1 MIKHVK
7 PTRLSICRG
16 LVAFALGCLA
26 LSAGAAEIPFEG
38 QRNTIEYK
46 QAGNT
51 YTWSPVTGETPKSG
65 IPYRPSLA
73 KGAVSDTEP
82 KVKWS
87 PRLPYEH
94 KGGDAAKVNIRAS
107 VDPAKVAA
115 KARDAIKAGAAG
127 LASGGGYVALAS
139 ITCTLLCDAAIEA
152 LRDWGID
159 GLNANQDG
167 SFSVNVPLSSG
178 FDISDGNLYEVSA
191 SISTS
196 GGHYFHF
203 GEGYT
208 KLSACQAFYSQ
219 CLSGYCSTISADFH
233 GLDANGSCHISYKK
247 WGNTYNDRYS
257 VFKKGVSDCPAG
269 SYVTSDGCFQSTPT
283 QKQDFG
289 QYLDGK
295 YVGSG
300 WSHHWAKMTAAIV
313 AAGGN
318 VFTDGNSVD
327 ITGPS
332 IVPLS
337 TSETRTTVNLIPGT
351 NTPAPAGHTG
361 PTDPGTQTTTTT
373 TTAKN
378 TYTPA
383 PFSSSSG
390 PSMTTGQQVQTT
402 TNITNNV
409 TNNTTTNNT
418 TVTETDQAPEKEQE
432 DFCEKN
438 PDSLACA
445 EADTPE
451 AEIPEGQINISYEYA
466 DIFGNGAC
474 PADVYL
480 TTHGQ
485 SLKVWD
491 WQSTC
496 SNVQTYFRPVLIACC
511 AFIAF
516 VIVSAGAKE

>member
-7 PTRLSICRG
+7 PTRLPICRG

-65 IPYRPSLA
+65 IPYRPDLS

-94 KGGDAAKVNIRAS
+94 KGGDSAKVNIRAS

-115 KARDAIKAGAAG
+115 KAKDAIKAGAAG
-127 LASGGGYVALAS
+127 LATGGGYVALAS

-152 LRDWGID
+152 LKDWGVDQLGISDD
-159 GLNANQDG
+159 GDVLIPQEDH
-167 SFSVNVPLSSG
+167 SLEPV
-178 FDISDGNLYEVSA
+178 ISDGYYWYLDNNA
-191 SISTS
+191 SVMHLSPA
-196 GGHYFHF
+196 
-203 GEGYT
+203 
-208 KLSACQAFYSQ
+208 SACVAGHPFMHGDQEYFFDYLKMQSATSFSCVSKTQYS
-219 CLSGYCSTISADFH
+219 
-233 GLDANGSCHISYKK
+233 
-247 WGNTYNDRYS
+247 WGWSSSIIIGGRRG
-257 VFKKGVSDCPAG
+257 GVSDCPAG
-269 SYVTSDGCFQSTPT
+269 HYIVGGVCQESLPAVNIPAGE
-283 QKQDFG
+283 
-289 QYLDGK
+289 YLTGK
-295 YVGSG
+295 YMGQG
-300 WSHHWAKMTAAIV
+300 WSYHWAKMTAEIV
-313 AAGGN
+313 AANGN
-318 VFTDGNSVD
+318 VFTDGTSVE

-337 TSETRTTVNLIPGT
+337 TSETRTSVNLIPGT
-351 NTPAPAGHTG
+351 NTPAPVGHTG
-361 PTDPGTQTTTTT
+361 PTDPGTQTTTST

-378 TYTPA
+378 VYNPA
-383 PFSSSSG
+383 PFGTGSG

-409 TNNTTTNNT
+409 TNNTTTSNT

>member
-7 PTRLSICRG
+7 PTRLLICRG

-65 IPYRPSLA
+65 IPYRPDLA

-115 KARDAIKAGAAG
+115 KAKDAIKAGAAG

-139 ITCTLLCDAAIEA
+139 ITCTLLCDAAIDA
-152 LRDWGID
+152 LRDWGFDSISLSDDVYVNGESQSSEISSGYKYRSTFREKDPWDWFLSPYSACTYYYGESFQPTID
-159 GLNANQDG
+159 GNGVAIDCRYGGSVRSLNRTSSECSAGKYILNNQCFD
-167 SFSVNVPLSSG
+167 SEPSVEIPLSDYLMS
-178 FDISDGNLYEVSA
+178 N
-191 SISTS
+191 
-196 GGHYFHF
+196 
-203 GEGYT
+203 YT
-208 KLSACQAFYSQ
+208 
-219 CLSGYCSTISADFH
+219 
-233 GLDANGSCHISYKK
+233 
-247 WGNTYNDRYS
+247 
-257 VFKKGVSDCPAG
+257 
-269 SYVTSDGCFQSTPT
+269 
-283 QKQDFG
+283 
-289 QYLDGK
+289 GK
-295 YVGSG
+295 G
-300 WSHHWAKMTAAIV
+300 WSHHWAKMTAQIV
-313 AAGGN
+313 AANGN
-318 VFTDGNSVD
+318 VFTDGTSVD

-337 TSETRTTVNLIPGT
+337 TSETRTSVNLIPGT
-351 NTPAPAGHTG
+351 NTPAPVGHTG
-361 PTDPGTQTTTTT
+361 PTDPGTQTTTST

-378 TYTPA
+378 VYNPA
-383 PFSSSSG
+383 PFGTGSG

-402 TNITNNV
+402 TNITNNI
-409 TNNTTTNNT
+409 TNNTTTTTT

-451 AEIPEGQINISYEYA
+451 AEIPEGRINISYEYA

>member
-7 PTRLSICRG
+7 STRLSICRG

-65 IPYRPSLA
+65 IPYRPDLA

-115 KARDAIKAGAAG
+115 KAKDAIKAGAAG

-139 ITCTLLCDAAIEA
+139 IACTLLCDAAIDA
-152 LRDWGID
+152 LRDWGLD
-159 GLNANQDG
+159 GFNVSSDG
-167 SFSVNVPLSSG
+167 SVSVAVPNPDA
-178 FDISDGNLYEVSA
+178 DISDGFNWYTNGDTSTMALTRSQSCDLYLPK
-191 SISTS
+191 IS
-196 GGHYFHF
+196 GGDYVVT
-203 GEGYT
+203 T
-208 KLSACQAFYSQ
+208 KTLTATHCFVVVTA
-219 CLSGYCSTISADFH
+219 SGRNYEYNMPFFKGAVS
-233 GLDANGSCHISYKK
+233 SCPS
-247 WGNTYNDRYS
+247 
-257 VFKKGVSDCPAG
+257 G
-269 SYVTSDGCFQSTPT
+269 SYVNSSGECLNSPPSDNQSIGEYFN
-283 QKQDFG
+283 QRYMG
-289 QYLDGK
+289 E
-295 YVGSG
+295 G
-300 WSHHWAKMTAAIV
+300 WSHHWAKMTAEIV
-313 AAGGN
+313 AANGN
-318 VFTDGNSVD
+318 VFTDGTSVE

-337 TSETRTTVNLIPGT
+337 TSETRSSVNLMPGT
-351 NTPAPAGHTG
+351 NTPAPVGHTG
-361 PTDPGTQTTTTT
+361 PTDPGTQTTTST

-378 TYTPA
+378 VYNPA
-383 PFSSSSG
+383 PFGTGSG

-402 TNITNNV
+402 TNITNNI
-409 TNNTTTNNT
+409 TNNTTTNTT

-432 DFCEKN
+432 DFCEKH

>member
-7 PTRLSICRG
+7 PTRLPICRG

-26 LSAGAAEIPFEG
+26 LIAGAAEIPFEG

-65 IPYRPSLA
+65 IPYRPDLA
-73 KGAVSDTEP
+73 KGAVSDAEP

-115 KARDAIKAGAAG
+115 KAKDAIKAGAAG
-127 LASGGGYVALAS
+127 LATGGGYVALAS
-139 ITCTLLCDAAIEA
+139 IACSLLCDAAIDA
-152 LRDWGID
+152 LKDWGVDNLLPQDD
-159 GLNANQDG
+159 GSYHVQVPGDFPRSEGVKYCIGGTIRQVQDRCGNGYSVYYDPVSALNALYQLCEREYPGRCSIVGDRVSYPWSPVSYRG
-167 SFSVNVPLSSG
+167 LSPR
-178 FDISDGNLYEVSA
+178 
-191 SISTS
+191 
-196 GGHYFHF
+196 
-203 GEGYT
+203 
-208 KLSACQAFYSQ
+208 
-219 CLSGYCSTISADFH
+219 SAD
-233 GLDANGSCHISYKK
+233 LE
-247 WGNTYNDRYS
+247 
-257 VFKKGVSDCPAG
+257 CPRG
-269 SYVTSDGCFQSTPT
+269 WYVTADGCFPQAPSGSAPLY
-283 QKQDFG
+283 D
-289 QYLDGK
+289 YVYGK
-295 YVGSG
+295 YTGKG
-300 WSHHWAKMTAAIV
+300 WSHHWAKMTAKVIEE
-313 AAGGN
+313 GGN
-318 VFTDGNSVD
+318 VFTDGTSVD
-327 ITGPS
+327 ITGPAL
-332 IVPLS
+332 VPLS
-337 TSETRTTVNLIPGT
+337 TSETRSSVNLIPGT
-351 NTPAPAGHTG
+351 NTPAPVGHTG
-361 PTDPGTQTTTTT
+361 PTDPGTQTTTST

-378 TYTPA
+378 VYNPA
-383 PFSSSSG
+383 PFGTGSG
-390 PSMTTGQQVQTT
+390 PSMTTGQQVQTI

-409 TNNTTTNNT
+409 TNNTTTNTT

>member
-7 PTRLSICRG
+7 PTRLPICRG

-26 LSAGAAEIPFEG
+26 LIAGAAEIPFEG

-65 IPYRPSLA
+65 IPYRPDLA

-94 KGGDAAKVNIRAS
+94 KGGDSAKVNIRAS
-107 VDPAKVAA
+107 VDPAKVATKA
-115 KARDAIKAGAAG
+115 KDAIKAGAAG
-127 LASGGGYVALAS
+127 LATGGGYVALAS
-139 ITCTLLCDAAIEA
+139 IACTLLCDAAIDA
-152 LRDWGID
+152 LKDWGID
-159 GLNANQDG
+159 GV
-167 SFSVNVPLSSG
+167 SFEGDEITVGVPDSSSLVV
-178 FDISDGNLYEVSA
+178 SDGREYLYGGA
-191 SISTS
+191 SFPSL
-196 GGHYFHF
+196 
-203 GEGYT
+203 E
-208 KLSACQAFYSQ
+208 SACVAALPFIASQ
-219 CLSGYCSTISADFH
+219 HPSNDVRFSHSVGDMTCVYKRPRKSNPNYYDSDVVEVV
-233 GLDANGSCHISYKK
+233 SY
-247 WGNTYNDRYS
+247 RS
-257 VFKKGVSDCPAG
+257 SSCPAG
-269 SYVTSDGCFQSTPT
+269 YYWTESMACVSEPPPASQPLGAYVQ
-283 QKQDFG
+283 
-289 QYLDGK
+289 GK
-295 YVGSG
+295 YFGEG
-300 WSHHWAKMTAAIV
+300 WSHHWAKMTAEIV
-313 AAGGN
+313 AANGN
-318 VFTDGNSVD
+318 VFTDGTSVE

-337 TSETRTTVNLIPGT
+337 TSETRSSVNLIPGT
-351 NTPAPAGHTG
+351 NTPAPVGHTG
-361 PTDPGTQTTTTT
+361 PTDPGTQTTTST

-378 TYTPA
+378 VYNSA
-383 PFSSSSG
+383 PFGTGSG

-402 TNITNNV
+402 TNITNNI
-409 TNNTTTNNT
+409 TNNTTTSTT

>member
-65 IPYRPSLA
+65 IPYRPDLS

-94 KGGDAAKVNIRAS
+94 KGGDAAKVHIRAS
-107 VDPAKVAA
+107 VDQAKVAA
-115 KARDAIKAGAAG
+115 KAKDAIKAGAAG
-127 LASGGGYVALAS
+127 LATGGGYVALAS
-139 ITCTLLCDAAIEA
+139 ITCTLLCDAAIDA
-152 LRDWGID
+152 LKDWGLDVLNID
-159 GLNANQDG
+159 PSGDIYVPG
-167 SFSVNVPLSSG
+167 SVVP
-178 FDISDGNLYEVSA
+178 DDYVESDGFYWSPMIQGLPDDYPTYIAAAKAVEGATGWAYYKLESCDYSPGAPQVWC
-191 SISTS
+191 TYRHQ
-196 GGHYFHF
+196 GG
-203 GEGYT
+203 GYT
-208 KLSACQAFYSQ
+208 SRKM
-219 CLSGYCSTISADFH
+219 ISRA
-233 GLDANGSCHISYKK
+233 
-247 WGNTYNDRYS
+247 
-257 VFKKGVSDCPAG
+257 GVSSCPAG
-269 SYVTSDGCFQSTPT
+269 FYYGPSGQCVSSPEPENISISDFFSGRYT
-283 QKQDFG
+283 G
-289 QYLDGK
+289 E
-295 YVGSG
+295 G
-300 WSHHWAKMTAAIV
+300 WSHHWAKMTAEIV
-313 AAGGN
+313 AANGN
-318 VFTDGNSVD
+318 VFTDGTSVE

-351 NTPAPAGHTG
+351 NTPAPVGHTG
-361 PTDPGTQTTTTT
+361 PTDPGTQTTTST

-378 TYTPA
+378 VYNPA
-383 PFSSSSG
+383 PFGTGSG

-402 TNITNNV
+402 TNITNNI
-409 TNNTTTNNT
+409 TNNTTTSTT

>member
-7 PTRLSICRG
+7 PTRLPICRG

-65 IPYRPSLA
+65 IPYRPDLA

-115 KARDAIKAGAAG
+115 KAKDAIKAGAAG

-139 ITCTLLCDAAIEA
+139 ITCTLLCDAAIDA
-152 LRDWGID
+152 LREW
-159 GLNANQDG
+159 
-167 SFSVNVPLSSG
+167 
-178 FDISDGNLYEVSA
+178 
-191 SISTS
+191 
-196 GGHYFHF
+196 
-203 GEGYT
+203 
-208 KLSACQAFYSQ
+208 
-219 CLSGYCSTISADFH
+219 
-233 GLDANGSCHISYKK
+233 GLDGITINDSDVTVAVGDSSEYEISNGFLYRGSGLYDKTWYPTKSAAIKAAESSNSLNESCFDNGTDNSYTCIRAGKEYK
-247 WGNTYNDRYS
+247 FSLEKT
-257 VFKKGVSDCPAG
+257 VSDCPSG
-269 SYVTSDGCFQSTPT
+269 HYVSLTSCVQNLPL
-283 QKQDFG
+283 KQEPMG
-289 QYLDGK
+289 QYMNGR
-295 YVGSG
+295 YFGEG
-300 WSHHWAKMTAAIV
+300 WSHHWAKMTAEIV
-313 AAGGN
+313 AANGN
-318 VFTDGNSVD
+318 VFTDGTSVE

-337 TSETRTTVNLIPGT
+337 TSETRSSVNLIPGT
-351 NTPAPAGHTG
+351 NTPAPVGHTG
-361 PTDPGTQTTTTT
+361 PTDPGTQTTTST

-378 TYTPA
+378 VYNPA
-383 PFSSSSG
+383 PFGTGSG

-409 TNNTTTNNT
+409 TNNTTTNTT

>member
-7 PTRLSICRG
+7 PTRLPICRG

-26 LSAGAAEIPFEG
+26 LIFSVNAFAIDQMYNWNGLEFVTSGNVTHVHPASPESTRLRGGWVVEFPEDQPEI
-38 QRNTIEYK
+38 R
-46 QAGNT
+46 
-51 YTWSPVTGETPKSG
+51 
-65 IPYRPSLA
+65 A
-73 KGAVSDTEP
+73 KHQ
-82 KVKWS
+82 
-87 PRLPYEH
+87 LPYKH
-94 KGGDAAKVNIRAS
+94 KGGADAVIEVRPK

-115 KARDAIKAGAAG
+115 KAKDAIKAGAAG
-127 LASGGGYVALAS
+127 LATGGGYVALAS
-139 ITCTLLCDAAIEA
+139 ITCTLLCDAAIDA
-152 LRDWGID
+152 LKDWGVD
-159 GLNANQDG
+159 GLSLGSDG
-167 SFSVNVPLSSG
+167 GISLQVPDIESAGSPSDGTLYRFSSG
-178 FDISDGNLYEVSA
+178 DRTI
-191 SISTS
+191 IW
-196 GGHYFHF
+196 
-203 GEGYT
+203 GEGNTAIEACNNAASARALSVGGVVSGTPRLDGPYCEFST
-208 KLSACQAFYSQ
+208 KVGDASSIPRSLFPYDIAHPCAVGLYYVGGSCVTTPTVSVELSQY
-219 CLSGYCSTISADFH
+219 LSGA
-233 GLDANGSCHISYKK
+233 
-247 WGNTYNDRYS
+247 
-257 VFKKGVSDCPAG
+257 
-269 SYVTSDGCFQSTPT
+269 
-283 QKQDFG
+283 
-289 QYLDGK
+289 
-295 YVGSG
+295 YVGKG
-300 WSHHWAKMTAAIV
+300 WSHHWAKMTAEIV
-313 AAGGN
+313 AANGN
-318 VFTDGNSVD
+318 VFTDGTSVE

-337 TSETRTTVNLIPGT
+337 TSETRTSVNLIPGT
-351 NTPAPAGHTG
+351 NTPAPVGHTG
-361 PTDPGTQTTTTT
+361 PTDPGTQTTTST

-378 TYTPA
+378 VYNPA
-383 PFSSSSG
+383 PFGTGSG

-409 TNNTTTNNT
+409 TNNTTTNN

>member
-7 PTRLSICRG
+7 PTRLPICRG

-65 IPYRPSLA
+65 IPYRPDLA

-82 KVKWS
+82 KVKWT

-115 KARDAIKAGAAG
+115 KAKDAIKAGAAG
-127 LASGGGYVALAS
+127 LATGGGYVAVAS
-139 ITCTLLCDAAIEA
+139 IACTLLCDAAIDA
-152 LRDWGID
+152 LKDWGVD
-159 GLNANQDG
+159 NL
-167 SFSVNVPLSSG
+167 
-178 FDISDGNLYEVSA
+178 DISDGVSVVVPDSDSSSPVSDGYEYMVEHSSA
-191 SISTS
+191 WPHGWFYSPSAACDAFAGS
-196 GGHYFHF
+196 WVGHYSHYLEY
-203 GEGYT
+203 GRCVVKYKNAANNDDSIRSNISQRQG
-208 KLSACQAFYSQ
+208 ACPAGWYI
-219 CLSGYCSTISADFH
+219 L
-233 GLDANGSCHISYKK
+233 NGSCSRDPGTVY
-247 WGNTYNDRYS
+247 
-257 VFKKGVSDCPAG
+257 
-269 SYVTSDGCFQSTPT
+269 TPV
-283 QKQDFG
+283 DFHD
-289 QYLDGK
+289 YFNNK
-295 YVGSG
+295 YYGEG

-318 VFTDGNSVD
+318 VFTDGTSVD

-337 TSETRTTVNLIPGT
+337 TSETRTSVNLIPGT
-351 NTPAPAGHTG
+351 NTPAPVGHTG
-361 PTDPGTQTTTTT
+361 PTDPGTQTTTST

-378 TYTPA
+378 VYNPA
-383 PFSSSSG
+383 PFGTGSG
-390 PSMTTGQQVQTT
+390 PSMTTGQQVQTI

-409 TNNTTTNNT
+409 TNNTITNTT

>member
-7 PTRLSICRG
+7 PTRLPICRG

-65 IPYRPSLA
+65 IPYRPDLA

-82 KVKWS
+82 KVKWTPS
-87 PRLPYEH
+87 LPYEH

-115 KARDAIKAGAAG
+115 KAKDAIKAGAAG
-127 LASGGGYVALAS
+127 LATGGGYVALAS
-139 ITCTLLCDAAIEA
+139 IACTLLCDAAIDA
-152 LRDWGID
+152 LREWGISDLAFRDDDVFVRGADDSSEVFTETYD
-159 GLNANQDG
+159 GNKYFLNTYVQYLYFSKEAACRSGVERLTGGLRFNVNFVGITGSYCNYTLTIKNANRPDKEDLWIDTSTQLGFTASRSDECVIG
-167 SFSVNVPLSSG
+167 DPVINGVCRGEAPTSTAPLG
-178 FDISDGNLYEVSA
+178 DYLTGRY
-191 SISTS
+191 
-196 GGHYFHF
+196 F
-203 GEGYT
+203 GE
-208 KLSACQAFYSQ
+208 
-219 CLSGYCSTISADFH
+219 
-233 GLDANGSCHISYKK
+233 
-247 WGNTYNDRYS
+247 
-257 VFKKGVSDCPAG
+257 
-269 SYVTSDGCFQSTPT
+269 
-283 QKQDFG
+283 
-289 QYLDGK
+289 
-295 YVGSG
+295 G
-300 WSHHWAKMTAAIV
+300 WSHHWAKMTAEIV
-313 AAGGN
+313 AANGN
-318 VFTDGNSVD
+318 VFTDGTSVD

-337 TSETRTTVNLIPGT
+337 TSETRTSVNLIPGT
-351 NTPAPAGHTG
+351 NTPAPVGHTG
-361 PTDPGTQTTTTT
+361 PTDPGTQTTTST

-378 TYTPA
+378 VYNPA
-383 PFSSSSG
+383 PFGTGSG

-402 TNITNNV
+402 TNITNNI
-409 TNNTTTNNT
+409 TNNTTTSTT
-418 TVTETDQAPEKEQE
+418 TVTETDKAPEKEQE

-445 EADTPE
+445 EADIPE

-516 VIVSAGAKE
+516 VIVSAGGKE

>member
-7 PTRLSICRG
+7 PTRLPICRG

-65 IPYRPSLA
+65 IPYRPDLA

-115 KARDAIKAGAAG
+115 KAKDAIKAGAAG

-139 ITCTLLCDAAIEA
+139 IACTLLCDAAVDA
-152 LRDWGID
+152 LRDWGVD
-159 GLNANQDG
+159 GLNLGADG
-167 SFSVNVPLSSG
+167 
-178 FDISDGNLYEVSA
+178 DISLDVIDSSAPYQVSDGYFWRNGNDGVSYYSPYA
-191 SISTS
+191 
-196 GGHYFHF
+196 
-203 GEGYT
+203 
-208 KLSACQAFYSQ
+208 AAQAFAAI
-219 CLSGYCSTISADFH
+219 LSRNF
-233 GLDANGSCHISYKK
+233 GSPWQLESCEVVSS
-247 WGNTYNDRYS
+247 DRYRCYIRFTLNNN
-257 VFKKGVSDCPAG
+257 VNWYDMYRVAASDCPAG
-269 SYVTSDGCFQSTPT
+269 HYVVSGQCHGDAPKSSQSL
-283 QKQDFG
+283 G
-289 QYLDGK
+289 QYFDYK
-295 YVGSG
+295 YTGEG
-300 WSHHWAKMTAAIV
+300 WSHHWAKMTAEIV
-313 AAGGN
+313 AANGN
-318 VFTDGNSVD
+318 VFSDTDIVD
-327 ITGPS
+327 ISGPS

-337 TSETRTTVNLIPGT
+337 TSETRSSVNLIPGT
-351 NTPAPAGHTG
+351 NTPAPVGHTG
-361 PTDPGTQTTTTT
+361 PTDPGTQTTTST

-378 TYTPA
+378 VYNPA
-383 PFSSSSG
+383 PFGTGSG
-390 PSMTTGQQVQTT
+390 PSMTTGQQVQTI

-409 TNNTTTNNT
+409 TNNTTTNTT

>member
-7 PTRLSICRG
+7 PTRLFICRG

-65 IPYRPSLA
+65 ISYRPDLA
-73 KGAVSDTEP
+73 KGAVSDAEP

-115 KARDAIKAGAAG
+115 KAKDAIKAGAAG

-152 LRDWGID
+152 LTDWGVEKLRRNPDDSLSLELPDPSAFQEVSD
-159 GLNANQDG
+159 GFEYSYNNKPGVWFPSGESACRDAMSTITFSNFDPYT
-167 SFSVNVPLSSG
+167 SFFIRDKASCIFQGKSDNKDLEVYYSINSRSSVNCPLGSNVVNGICGGNSFVERPLS
-178 FDISDGNLYEVSA
+178 D
-191 SISTS
+191 
-196 GGHYFHF
+196 YFESKYT
-203 GEGYT
+203 GE
-208 KLSACQAFYSQ
+208 
-219 CLSGYCSTISADFH
+219 
-233 GLDANGSCHISYKK
+233 
-247 WGNTYNDRYS
+247 
-257 VFKKGVSDCPAG
+257 
-269 SYVTSDGCFQSTPT
+269 
-283 QKQDFG
+283 
-289 QYLDGK
+289 
-295 YVGSG
+295 G
-300 WSHHWAKMTAAIV
+300 WSHHWAKMTAKVIEE
-313 AAGGN
+313 GGN
-318 VFTDGNSVD
+318 VFTDGTSVD

-337 TSETRTTVNLIPGT
+337 TSETRTSVNLIPGT
-351 NTPAPAGHTG
+351 NTPAPVGHTG
-361 PTDPGTQTTTTT
+361 PTDPGTQTTTST

-378 TYTPA
+378 TYSPA
-383 PFSSSSG
+383 PFGTGSG

-402 TNITNNV
+402 TNITNNI
-409 TNNTTTNNT
+409 TNNTTTSTT
-418 TVTETDQAPEKEQE
+418 TVAETDQAPEKEQE

-485 SLKVWD
+485 NLKVWD

>member
-7 PTRLSICRG
+7 PTRLPICRG

-26 LSAGAAEIPFEG
+26 LNAGAAEIPFEG

-65 IPYRPSLA
+65 IPYRPDLA

-115 KARDAIKAGAAG
+115 KAKDAIKAGAAG

-139 ITCTLLCDAAIEA
+139 IACTLLCDAAIEA
-152 LRDWGID
+152 LKDWGVS
-159 GLNANQDG
+159 GLSLGDDVAVSVADSSYRLSDG
-167 SFSVNVPLSSG
+167 SSWYFTLRGSG
-178 FDISDGNLYEVSA
+178 VRSDY
-191 SISTS
+191 
-196 GGHYFHF
+196 Y
-203 GEGYT
+203 YT
-208 KLSACQAFYSQ
+208 PDLACQAGVAQYDAVLVEVRPYGSDSYICAARGPQGQDWYSLVSVHKTSENGCPLGNYISPSGDCVSELPSVNQ
-219 CLSGYCSTISADFH
+219 PLSDYLT
-233 GLDANGSCHISYKK
+233 
-247 WGNTYNDRYS
+247 GN
-257 VFKKGVSDCPAG
+257 
-269 SYVTSDGCFQSTPT
+269 
-283 QKQDFG
+283 
-289 QYLDGK
+289 
-295 YVGSG
+295 YVGKG
-300 WSHHWAKMTAAIV
+300 WSHHWAKMTAEIV
-313 AAGGN
+313 AANGN
-318 VFTDGNSVD
+318 VFTDGTSVE

-337 TSETRTTVNLIPGT
+337 TSETRSSVNLIPGT
-351 NTPAPAGHTG
+351 NTPAPVGHTG
-361 PTDPGTQTTTTT
+361 PTDPGTQTTTST

-378 TYTPA
+378 VYNPA
-383 PFSSSSG
+383 PFGTGSG

-409 TNNTTTNNT
+409 TNSTTTNTT
-418 TVTETDQAPEKEQE
+418 TVTETDKAPEKEQE